1 MISFS
6 IKMFVDYNAPG
17 IKYTKLRRRRKLFA
31 DKNNC
36 YFHALNIPK
45 MKFEILEF
53 VEGAKLARGVAVIID
68 VFRAFSVA
76 CYAYDSGVKGIIA
89 TDSVKNALQL
99 KAEYSNAILAGER
112 DERKI
117 EGFDFGNSPTEI
129 IQADLRGKTFIHTTT
144 AGTQGLINATEADI
158 VVTGSFVNAGAVSEY
173 IKMLNPRV
181 VSLVA
186 MGYRA
191 SEPAEEDHMCARYII
206 DLLSG
211 TSSVTDEKIS
221 SLMNTSGERFFNPVN
236 ANFSPPSDFFLC
248 TVRNR
253 FNFVLRAG
261 KRSDGNISLARINI

>member
-1 MISFS
+1 
-6 IKMFVDYNAPG
+6 
-17 IKYTKLRRRRKLFA
+17 
-31 DKNNC
+31 
-36 YFHALNIPK
+36 

-53 VEGAKLARGVAVIID
+53 VEGAKMARGVAVIID

-76 CYAYDSGVKGIIA
+76 CYAYDSGANGIIA
-89 TDSVKNALQL
+89 TGSVKNALQL
-99 KAEYSNAILAGER
+99 KALYPNAILAGER

-144 AGTQGLINATEADI
+144 AGTQGLINATEADF

-173 IKMLNPRV
+173 IKLLNPPV

-191 SEPAEEDHMCARYII
+191 SVPAEEDLMCARYII

-211 TSSVTDEKIS
+211 TRSVTDEKIS
-221 SLMNTSGERFFNPVN
+221 SLMNTSGMRFFNPAN
-236 ANFSPPSDFFLC
+236 AHFSPPSDFFLC
-248 TVRNR
+248 TMRDR
-253 FNFVLRAG
+253 FNFVLKAE
-261 KRSDGNISLARINI
+261 KRGDGNISLVKTEI